1 MDIHSVKAFIE
12 HPAMNQS
19 WLAEQLWGSREGK
32 FRTRWAKSMNGTRQW
47 KPEEI
52 EKLKEIRDRLV
63 KDI

>member
-1 MDIHSVKAFIE
+1 MDDRLKRFIE

-32 FRTRWAKSMNGTRQW
+32 FRTRWTKSMNATRKW

-52 EKLKEIRDRLV
+52 EKLKGIREKLV
-63 KDI
+63 KEIL